1 MSLLDLFRHDKDPHK
16 RDNVVLLFKLK
27 NRAGDIEEKRVVV
40 DRSRIQAECDTI
52 YGRTDLDEV
61 WVYQKIFHHKFP
73 DADAEQTTDETT
85 ALAIGLS
92 SMAFR
97 PKG

>member
-1 MSLLDLFRHDKDPHK
+1 MSIFDLFRHDDPHK

-27 NRAGDIEEKRVVV
+27 TRTGDIEEKRVVV
-40 DRSRIQAECDTI
+40 DRGRIQAECDAL
-52 YGRTDLDEV
+52 YERTDLDEA

-73 DADAEQTTDETT
+73 DGDEAADDTT